1 MGFMKIPSEHD
12 EQVAVVRWL
21 RKNGYFVFAVPNGG
35 IRDAITA
42 KRLKD
47 EGAMSGIPDL
57 QIVLPEGKV
66 IWIELKRREGGRLSP
81 VQKEVHKR
89 LEELGHIVIVGYG
102 AKDAMEKFKETLAS
116 L

>member
-1 MGFMKIPSEHD
+1 MRKSAPYEKAEQKAIVKWLENRGF
-12 EQVAVVRWL
+12 
-21 RKNGYFVFAVPNGG
+21 FVFHIPNH
-35 IRDAITA
+35 
-42 KRLKD
+42 KEMHKD
-47 EGAMSGIPDL
+47 PGAMSGIPDL

-66 IWIELKRREGGRLSP
+66 IWMELKRREGGRLSP

>member
-1 MGFMKIPSEHD
+1 MEKMKDPLESK
-12 EQVAVVRWL
+12 EQIALVRNF
-21 RKNGYFVFAVPNGG
+21 RNKGYFVFHVPNGG
-35 IRDAITA
+35 KRSMTEAIKMKA
-42 KRLKD
+42 
-47 EGAMSGIPDL
+47 EGVVAGIPDL
-57 QIVLPEGKV
+57 CMVLPEGKV
-66 IWIELKRREGGRLSP
+66 IWIELKRRKGGTVSP